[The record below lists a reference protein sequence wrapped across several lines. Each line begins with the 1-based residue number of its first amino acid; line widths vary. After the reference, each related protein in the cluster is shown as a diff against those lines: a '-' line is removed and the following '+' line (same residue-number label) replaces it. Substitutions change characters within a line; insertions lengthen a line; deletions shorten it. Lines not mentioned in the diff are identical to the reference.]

1 MTQPKPL
8 GTQDLADLLMRTQS
22 SAHLGMN
29 ACMQPQSLRSISIPV
44 PTLTMAL
51 VGQKTVY
58 IGESAHTATKGAAIL
73 IPARTEF
80 RIENQPEPKSGRFF
94 GLSLR
99 FDPDTVAQFRQIY
112 GTSYTDWDTRPT
124 WRMPAQGFLLDALAA
139 WVDWTARYGTD
150 TNHSRHRLL
159 EILLLI
165 ARHGYGGNLLL
176 EQTDRWA
183 QRIENLLMLDPAREW
198 RIGDVCA
205 RLGLSESTLRRHLRT
220 EDVGFRDLLEK
231 VRLEAGLM
239 QVMETDLQIAQVAM
253 ACGYQSQSRF
263 AERFRLR
270 FGMSPVELRQT
281 RRAGGGDV
289 VTMVRPGSATA

>member
-1 MTQPKPL
+1 MPQPKHF
-8 GTQDLADLLMRTQS
+8 GAQALADLLIRTES

-29 ACMQPQSLRSISIPV
+29 ACMQPQSLRSVSIPM

-51 VGQKTVY
+51 EGQKTLF
-58 IGESAHTATKGAAIL
+58 IGESAYASAKGAAIL
-73 IPARTEF
+73 IPAHTEF
-80 RIENQPEPKSGRFF
+80 RIENVPGPKTGRFF
-94 GLSLR
+94 GVSVR
-99 FDPDTVAQFRQIY
+99 FDPETIAQFRQIY
-112 GTSYTDWDTRPT
+112 GATFAEWDTRPK
-124 WRMPAQGFLLDALAA
+124 WQMPAQGFLLDALAA
-139 WVDWTARYGTD
+139 WVDWAERYGTD

-159 EILLLI
+159 EILLLL

-205 RLGLSESTLRRHLRT
+205 RMGVSESTLRRHLGA
-220 EDVGFRDLLEK
+220 ENVGFRDLLEK
-231 VRLEAGLM
+231 VRLETGLM
-239 QVMETDLQIAQVAM
+239 HVIETDLQIAQVAM

-270 FGMSPVELRQT
+270 FGLSPVELRQT
-281 RRAGGGDV
+281 RRAGGGNV
-289 VTMVRPGSATA
+289 VSLARAG